1 MSDSDP
7 PALFPPGKVLMLTV
21 VRTVVRNGENDR
33 QGDDIRPVG
42 WVLGGGPED
51 ISEDSG

>member
-7 PALFPPGKVLMLTV
+7 PALFPPGKVLML
-21 VRTVVRNGENDR
+21 TVVRNGENDR

-42 WVLGGGPED
+42 WVLGGGLED